1 MSQHPTT
8 VKNVR
13 QIITFIP
20 KLLHNSNTSRTF
32 AAPEP
37 PSLLTMLNRRQTES
51 NVKLVWTLPRCEGG
65 RALLKLKSG
74 VVLFLYHLWD
84 YCSISL
90 LCNLMIWLSCFD
102 LEGWK
107 STTLREFPIIYATS
121 VIIGRAVVEHYMT
134 KTGTVEK
141 RKDGAVCTHLFNIN
155 RIIFTDSSLNP
166 LTFGSFI
173 CGGDKSTRK

>member
-1 MSQHPTT
+1 
-8 VKNVR
+8 
-13 QIITFIP
+13 
-20 KLLHNSNTSRTF
+20 
-32 AAPEP
+32 
-37 PSLLTMLNRRQTES
+37 
-51 NVKLVWTLPRCEGG
+51 
-65 RALLKLKSG
+65 
-74 VVLFLYHLWD
+74 
-84 YCSISL
+84 
-90 LCNLMIWLSCFD
+90 MIWLSCFD

>member
-1 MSQHPTT
+1 MSKKSTFVWFFLLKSLYYQWLF
-8 VKNVR
+8 VSLQR
-13 QIITFIP
+13 Q
-20 KLLHNSNTSRTF
+20 SS
-32 AAPEP
+32 

-155 RIIFTDSSLNP
+155 RIIF
-166 LTFGSFI
+166 I
-173 CGGDKSTRK
+173 VVR